1 MNPLDT
7 HDIPRFKT
15 YAIDGAQKIAAGL
28 QFTFPGIPVIWAG
41 DEFGLDGFNGE
52 SSRTP
57 IPWNNERPHDTTMIE
72 TYAAL
77 TKIRRSNSALNDGSM
92 RFLYASDEA
101 LVFVRENGKQS
112 ILVAATRGAD
122 NKIVLP
128 RDVVA
133 NLGKA
138 ENLFGGGKLTLT
150 GTTVKVPG
158 QKLSLNIWRLP
169 VKP

>member
-1 MNPLDT
+1 M
-7 HDIPRFKT
+7 
-15 YAIDGAQKIAAGL
+15 A
-28 QFTFPGIPVIWAG
+28 
-41 DEFGLDGFNGE
+41 
-52 SSRTP
+52 
-57 IPWNNERPHDTTMIE
+57 
-72 TYAAL
+72 
-77 TKIRRSNSALNDGSM
+77 SM

-169 VKP
+169 VKA